1 MEFTKG
7 SDNHIGK
14 SVCLLQELKYI
25 ENTMRKPYL
34 YSIDDFELKD
44 KKVFIRTD
52 FNIPV
57 ENGKVEDHI
66 RLKSAL
72 PTLQYAL
79 ENQAK
84 VIIGSHRGRPKANN
98 KKEFSLEP
106 LGYYLGKHLNCEVI
120 FIEEIDSV
128 IPSVLL
134 SSLNIKKIIL
144 LENLRFHP
152 GEEEGKREWAECISS
167 YVDIYINEAFSVSHR
182 SHMSIGVLPQLVKQ
196 RGQGFSMKKE
206 RGTLDYIRKH
216 SSSPFVLLSGGVKVN
231 DKIKA
236 ISRLID
242 RLDSVLI
249 GGVMAYTFLKVKGV
263 ATGEAFIQE
272 ESLKAAEEFMN
283 RLCVRGKKLL
293 LPVDHVVIPV
303 SGKGSQITSSVE
315 IPKGFCPMDIGPKT
329 VELFSE
335 ALQGAKTIFWNG
347 PFGKFEDPLF
357 ATGTLSICDAIAQC
371 ENSFRVLGGGDSI
384 AAVFKLGKQGC
395 FDYIST
401 GGGAALKYLEQ
412 GTLPGIQSL
421 FSIKS

>member
-1 MEFTKG
+1 MP
-7 SDNHIGK
+7 K
-14 SVCLLQELKYI
+14 S
-25 ENTMRKPYL
+25 RL

-44 KKVFIRTD
+44 KVVFIRTD

-57 ENGKVEDHI
+57 EKGIVEDHV
-66 RLKSAL
+66 RLKAAL
-72 PTLQYAL
+72 PTIQYAL

-84 VIIGSHRGRPKANN
+84 VIIGSHRGRPKENN

-106 LGYYLGKHLNCEVI
+106 FGYYLGKHLNCEVI
-120 FIEEIDSV
+120 FIDEIGSA

-134 SSLNIKKIIL
+134 SSLNAKKIIL

-152 GEEEGKREWAECISS
+152 GEEEGNEKWAECISS

-182 SHMSIGVLPQLVKQ
+182 NHMSVGALPRMVKQ

-206 RGTLDYIRKH
+206 RDTLDYIRE
-216 SSSPFVLLSGGVKVN
+216 SSPSPFVLLSGGVKVS

-263 ATGEAFIQE
+263 ETGEAFIQE
-272 ESLKAAEEFMN
+272 DSLQAAEEFMD
-283 RLCVRGKKLL
+283 RLCVREKKLL
-293 LPVDHVVIPV
+293 LPVDHVVVPV
-303 SGKGSQITSSVE
+303 NGKDKRVTSDAE
-315 IPKGFCPMDIGPKT
+315 IPKGFCPMDIGPRT

-335 ALQGAKTIFWNG
+335 NLQGAKTIFWNG

-357 ATGTLSICDAIAQC
+357 AKGTLSVCEAIAQC
-371 ENSFRVLGGGDSI
+371 ENTFRVVGGGDSI
-384 AAVFKLGKQGC
+384 AAVFKLGKQGS

-401 GGGAALKYLEQ
+401 GGGAALKYLEK
-412 GTLPGIQSL
+412 GTLTGIQSL
-421 FSIKS
+421 FSTEK